1 MKLYKNVDICDLE
14 SIMENG
20 ILSIDE
26 CRNDNWEDGKRV
38 NNDTSVVYLFDPIG
52 KCNTFPESYGVALLE
67 VECDA
72 RVSEMEENDKHRND
86 YTEYITEKVT
96 PSEIKR
102 IIIPEIF
109 KPYIDIP
116 DGIDVTWCGM
126 KAEWY
131 DNDRPIS
138 YQELEECSE
147 DVLKVFAKSAKLS
160 DSTRCE
166 FFRGFDER
174 MLCID
179 LFNVE
184 YIFND

>member
-14 SIMENG
+14 SIMKKG

-38 NNDTSVVYLFDPIG
+38 NNDTSVVYLFDPVG

-72 RVSEMEENDKHRND
+72 RVSEMAENDRHRND

-102 IIIPEIF
+102 VIIPEIF

-131 DNDRPIS
+131 GGDG
-138 YQELEECSE
+138 LEKCDDEM
-147 DVLKVFAKSAKLS
+147 LKDFAKSAKLD
-160 DSTRCE
+160 DSKRFN
-166 FFRGFDER
+166 FFRGVDER
-174 MLCID
+174 GVYLD
-179 LFNVE
+179 LYNVE
-184 YIFND
+184 YI